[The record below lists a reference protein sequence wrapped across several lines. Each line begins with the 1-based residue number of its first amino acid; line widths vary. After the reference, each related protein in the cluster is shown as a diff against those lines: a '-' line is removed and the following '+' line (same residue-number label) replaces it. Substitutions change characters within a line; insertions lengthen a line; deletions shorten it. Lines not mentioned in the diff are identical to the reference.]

1 MSKQFWGAI
10 IIVLLVLGGIAVAN
24 KSDAKTTASSSAKP
38 TSHITGA
45 GSKKVTLVAYE
56 DFQCPFCGQYFPTLR
71 QISETYKNDITFQFR
86 HFPITSLH
94 QNAFAAS
101 RAAEAAGLQDKPGKS
116 DKFFA
121 MFDALYQSQ
130 SQWSVSSTP
139 QSTFEQYATL
149 LKLDLAKFKLDYAS
163 SQVNDAIN
171 ADMAEGNRLG
181 VTGTP
186 TFFLDGKQVKINNT
200 VAAFSK
206 AIDTEIAKKN
216 PGSSTTVMT
225 PTTTP
230 APASPDAAAPQPNQ

>member
-1 MSKQFWGAI
+1 MSKQFWGV
-10 IIVLLVLGGIAVAN
+10 IIVVLLILGGIAVAN
-24 KSDAKTTASSSAKP
+24 KSDTKTTTGSVKP

-45 GSKKVTLVAYE
+45 GSKHVTLVAYE
-56 DFQCPFCGQYFPTLR
+56 DFQCPFCGQYYPTLR
-71 QISETYKNDITFQFR
+71 QIAETYKNDISFQFR
-86 HFPITSLH
+86 HFPLTSLH

-139 QSTFEQYATL
+139 QSTFEQYAKL
-149 LKLDLAKFKLDYAS
+149 LKLDVAKFKVDYAS

-186 TFFLDGKQVKINNT
+186 TFFLDGKQIQLNNS

-216 PGSSTTVMT
+216 PGATKPATPAAT
-225 PTTTP
+225 PTTSPDTTA
-230 APASPDAAAPQPNQ
+230 APAKQ

>member
-24 KSDAKTTASSSAKP
+24 KHDAAPTTSSAQP

-45 GSKKVTLVAYE
+45 GSKHVSLVAYE
-56 DFQCPFCGQYFPTLR
+56 DFQCPFCGQYYPTLR
-71 QISETYKNDITFQFR
+71 QITETYKNDITFQFR

-130 SQWSVSSTP
+130 NRWSSSNAP
-139 QSTFEQYATL
+139 QSTFEQYATF
-149 LKLDLAKFKLDYAS
+149 LKLDLAKFKVDYAS
-163 SQVNDAIN
+163 GQVNDAIN
-171 ADMAEGNRLG
+171 ADMAEGNRQG

-186 TFFLDGKQVKINNT
+186 TFFLDGKQVQINNT

-206 AIDTEIAKKN
+206 AIDIEIAKKN
-216 PGSSTTVMT
+216 PGATK
-225 PTTTP
+225 PTTP
-230 APASPDAAAPQPNQ
+230 AASPATSPDTMTTPANQ